1 MKKEQL
7 PTLVLQ
13 ALFLSSVFVLSLIK
27 IEDPDVW
34 IHLSFGRL
42 IWDLKGLP
50 ATEPFLYTMQGQP
63 FSYSS
68 WLFGL
73 IYYAAY
79 HAFNVYG
86 VILLKAITITTAL
99 YILLRDAL
107 RPFKNVVVSIFVLSL
122 IVIMIR
128 YRFVERPDTFMM
140 VFLAFSIFS
149 LNAFIYDGK
158 KYLFVIPLVHILWA
172 NSHSSVTLMFVPF
185 MAFIAGGFLQKYAAT
200 ISPRFVNVPSLSQ
213 LKTITL
219 VFIASFAASLIS
231 PYFVSQYFFGTQ
243 FLAASDW
250 YSQNIAELG
259 PPSWQTMKW
268 PFIIAPVAL
277 ISFLLNRKPISLID
291 LFLVIPVIV
300 LSFIAGR
307 FAFVPCIVAG
317 PIIARNISASLADRS
332 SQEGFSS
339 RNIVFAGTLIWI
351 VIYATLVFVRVEPF
365 VDTRVVD
372 AKIFGFGINSDCF
385 PEKALRYMDKRNI
398 SGRVFN
404 NFGWGQYII
413 WSDFPRRIPF
423 VDGRGYLRPDLLE
436 IMDQARFQ
444 PEVLDSLYN
453 TYGFESVLITYPS
466 PESAILNFGNN
477 SALSH
482 PGWAL
487 VYWDDLSLVYL
498 KKGGQYDSVVKEDEY
513 RFINPANSIAS
524 IRSMFDNSEGSRTQL
539 IGELQRN
546 IADSGSSKA
555 YAFLGSIYNGMGSFQ
570 QAIEAFSHVRSYP
583 TIHDHLLDRYM
594 GTGYAYSRLGKLDD
608 ALRIYKESAKLTE
621 VPDLIYFNIGN
632 IYFRKN
638 DKKNA
643 LKYLEKAIEINGNIA
658 SAYTLLIPL
667 YQDLNRTDD
676 AKRMEERYRN
686 ALMVKSSEEHD
697 HRGQLAFA
705 AGRMN
710 SAIEE
715 FKKAIEIN
723 PSNAVSYSNLGRVYF
738 NIGMMEPAYEYQ
750 QRALEIDPNYAM
762 AYYWLGHIY
771 RNSGNAAMAI
781 KSFEEY
787 RRIEPNGYLSRI
799 TKQYIKE
806 LSKS

>member
-1 MKKEQL
+1 
-7 PTLVLQ
+7 VLQ
-13 ALFLSSVFVLSLIK
+13 VVFLSSVFVLALIK
-27 IEDPDVW
+27 IEDLDVW

-42 IWDLKGLP
+42 IWNLKGLP

-73 IYYAAY
+73 IYYATY
-79 HAFNVYG
+79 HVFNVYG

-99 YILLRDAL
+99 YILLRDSL
-107 RPFKNVVVSIFVLSL
+107 RPFRNIVVSVFVLSL

-158 KYLFVIPLVHILWA
+158 KYLFVLPFVHMLWA
-172 NSHSSVTLMFVPF
+172 NSHSSITLMFVPF
-185 MAFIAGGFLQKYAAT
+185 MAFIVGGFLQRYAAT
-200 ISPRFVNVPSLSQ
+200 ISPRFVNVPSFSQ

-219 VFIASFAASLIS
+219 VFISSFAASLIS
-231 PYFVSQYFFGTQ
+231 PYFVGQYFFGTQ
-243 FLAASDW
+243 FLSSSDW

-268 PFIIAPVAL
+268 PFIIAPAAL
-277 ISFLLNRKPISLID
+277 ISFLLNRKHISLIHV
-291 LFLVIPVIV
+291 LLIIPFIV

-307 FAFVPCIVAG
+307 FVFLPCIVAG
-317 PIIARNISASLADRS
+317 PIIARNISASLSERALW
-332 SQEGFSS
+332 ENFFSKT
-339 RNIVFAGTLIWI
+339 IVFAGTLVWI
-351 VIYATLVFVRVEPF
+351 VLSVTLVFARIEPF

-372 AKIFGFGINSDCF
+372 AKIFGFGINYDCY

-413 WSDFPRRIPF
+413 WRDYPMRMPF

-444 PEVLDSLYN
+444 PEMLDVLYN
-453 TYGFESVLITYPS
+453 TYGFESVIINYPS

-498 KKGGQYDSVVKEDEY
+498 KKGGQYDSVIKEDEY

-524 IRSMFDNSEGSRTQL
+524 IRLMLDSEGSRTQL

-546 IADSGSSKA
+546 IAESGSSKA
-555 YAFLGSIYNGMGSFQ
+555 YAFLGSIYNGMGSYQ

-583 TIHDHLLDRYM
+583 TIQDHLFDRYT
-594 GTGYAYSRLGKLDD
+594 GTGYAYSQLGKLDD
-608 ALRIYKESAKLTE
+608 ALRIYKESAKLTK
-621 VPDLIYFNIGN
+621 VPDFIYFNIGN

-643 LKYLEKAIEINGNIA
+643 LKYLEKAIKMNSTIA
-658 SAYTLLIPL
+658 SAYPLLISL
-667 YQDLNRTDD
+667 YHDLNRTDD
-676 AKRMEERYRN
+676 AKRMEERYRSV
-686 ALMVKSSEEHD
+686 LLVKSSEEHD
-697 HRGQLAFA
+697 SLGRIAFA
-705 AGRMN
+705 SGRMN
-710 SAIEE
+710 VAIDE
-715 FKKAIEIN
+715 FKRAIEIN
-723 PSNAVSYSNLGRVYF
+723 PSNPAAYSNLGRVYF
-738 NIGMMEPAYEYQ
+738 NSGVMNQAYEYQ
-750 QRALEIDPNYAM
+750 QKALEIDPNYAM

-771 RNSGNAAMAI
+771 RNSGNAPMARRC
-781 KSFEEY
+781 FEEY
-787 RRIEPNGYLSRI
+787 RRIEPDGYLSRKA
-799 TKQYIKE
+799 KQFIKE
-806 LSKS
+806 LAGS